1 MMTDDEAS
9 IDAMVARLKS
19 GDQAALGELFSAYRN
34 MLRRMVEL
42 RLDPR
47 LAGRLS
53 ASDVVQEV
61 YLDAAQRLRHFLD
74 RPEMPFVVW
83 LRLVAGQRLV
93 DLHRQ
98 HLGAQRRDA
107 RAEISIDERGL
118 FAASSMCLAA
128 QLAGRAT
135 TPSQAAAR
143 LESIAKLET
152 ALEQL
157 EPIDR
162 EVLALRHFEE
172 LSNRETAAIL
182 GIEPSAASKRYLRAL
197 ERLKVI
203 SAKIPGLLDS
213 AG

>member
-1 MMTDDEAS
+1 MSDDSERINAL
-9 IDAMVARLKS
+9 VERLKN
-19 GDQAALGELFSAYRN
+19 GDETALGDLFSAYRG
-34 MLRRMVEL
+34 MLRRMIEL

-47 LAGRLS
+47 VAGRLS
-53 ASDVVQEV
+53 ASDVLQEV
-61 YLDAAQRLRHFLD
+61 YLDAAQRLRHFQS

-83 LRLVAGQRLV
+83 LRIVAGQRLV

-107 RAEISIDERGL
+107 RAEVSIDQGGML
-118 FAASSMCLAA
+118 SASSMCLAA
-128 QLAGRAT
+128 QLAGRLT
-135 TPSQAAAR
+135 SPSQAAAR
-143 LESIAKLET
+143 LETMAKLEE

-182 GIEPSAASKRYLRAL
+182 GIETSAASKRYLRAL
-197 ERLKVI
+197 ERLKAI
-203 SAKIPGLLDS
+203 STQIPGLIDGS
-213 AG
+213 

>member
-1 MMTDDEAS
+1 MTDEPSS
-9 IDAMVARLKS
+9 IDVLVARLKA
-19 GDQAALGELFSAYRN
+19 GDNTALADLFSVYRG
-34 MLRRMVEL
+34 MLRRMIEL

-53 ASDVVQEV
+53 ASDVLQEV
-61 YLDAAQRLRHFLD
+61 YLDAAQRVRHFVA

-83 LRLVAGQRLV
+83 LRIVTGQRLV

-107 RAEISIDERGL
+107 RNEVSINQGGML
-118 FAASSMCLAA
+118 SASSMCLAE
-128 QLAGRAT
+128 QLVGRMT
-135 TPSQAAAR
+135 SPSQAAAR
-143 LESIAKLET
+143 LEAIGKLET

-172 LSNRETAAIL
+172 LSNRETAEIL

-197 ERLKVI
+197 ERLKTI
-203 SAKIPGLLDS
+203 SAKIPGLLDG
-213 AG
+213 A